1 MAATSVIPGQC
12 LGWGLGFYTKVL
24 LKTLP
29 LKLSVSNLAFNYFA
43 GTILII
49 KDKNSS
55 SGQHA
60 AKPNPF
66 VEHPLKRLFQ
76 KVLKV
81 ELGAAIFI

>member
-1 MAATSVIPGQC
+1 MLASVQARPDVEASLWQTQVLFQDSVYLC

-24 LKTLP
+24 SKNFTLK

-49 KDKNSS
+49 KSK
-55 SGQHA
+55 
-60 AKPNPF
+60 
-66 VEHPLKRLFQ
+66 